1 MMYVSR
7 HQDRVAADGRPVRLG
22 ADACPGIGER
32 GHGLT
37 MSILHDGTCCT
48 EWAAGQTSWPARAR
62 EFEKAAARWGT
73 TWPQPAR
80 QNRDTGPGPEAG
92 DAGGRSHDRCA
103 TIRQERG
110 R

>member
-1 MMYVSR
+1 MIYVSR
-7 HQDRVAADGRPVRLG
+7 PQDRAAADARPFRLG

-37 MSILHDGTCCT
+37 MSILHDSTCCA
-48 EWAAGQTSWPARAR
+48 EWAAGQTSWPARAK
-62 EFEKAAARWGT
+62 EFQQAAARWGT

-80 QNRDTGPGPEAG
+80 QKRDTVPGQQAG
-92 DAGGRSHDRCA
+92 DADGTSQDHCA
-103 TIRQERG
+103 TIRQERD